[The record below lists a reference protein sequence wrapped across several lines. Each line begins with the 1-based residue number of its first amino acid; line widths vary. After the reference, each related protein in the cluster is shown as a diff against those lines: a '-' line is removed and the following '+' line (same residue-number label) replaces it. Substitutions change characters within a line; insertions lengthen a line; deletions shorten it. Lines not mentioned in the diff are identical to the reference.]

1 MTYEERNLKG
11 IFVGIGVAMV
21 IFVPLVNILYGGSG
35 FLQDYVVSRF
45 PRSVAAYCITDFLV
59 SASYFLSF
67 FIPALIFY
75 SVSHKAGTRPIDF
88 SLRLPE
94 KHTRLKTAAIV
105 FVSLGIILAMAYV
118 NAMLV
123 PTVTDMGLNGVSRT
137 KPYQLVLLVFS
148 SAVIPAFSEE
158 LLFRGVFV
166 SNLKPYGKS
175 VAVIV
180 SALMFCFMHMN
191 VAQLLYTFAAGVV
204 FGFVYC
210 ETGSLWLTILL
221 HFLNNFFNVL
231 ENYLFE
237 LFSAETANL
246 FCLALELI
254 IFLFGV
260 VLTAAYLAVKKKEE
274 DEEGNVGVF
283 GHTNY
288 VGEKSVHIDSQK
300 TIRLFF
306 CPSIVIFLVLS
317 VIDMVVNWIVM
328 LVV

>member
-11 IFVGIGVAMV
+11 IFAGIGVAMT
-21 IFVPLVNILYGGSG
+21 IFVPLIIILYGGSG
-35 FLQDYVVSRF
+35 SLQNDIVAMF
-45 PRSVAAYCITDFLV
+45 PRSVVAYCITDFLT
-59 SASYFLSF
+59 SAGYFLSF
-67 FIPALIFY
+67 FLPVLIFY
-75 SVSHKAGTRPIDF
+75 AVSRKAGTRPIDL

-105 FVSLGIILAMAYV
+105 FVSLGIILAMAHV

-123 PTVTDMGLNGVSRT
+123 PTNTDAGLNDVSRT

-204 FGFVYC
+204 FGLVYC
-210 ETGSLWLTILL
+210 ETGSVWITVLL

-237 LFSAETANL
+237 LFAAETANL
-246 FCLALELI
+246 FCLALELM
-254 IFLFGV
+254 IFLLGV

-274 DEEGNVGVF
+274 DEERRVGVF
-283 GHTNY
+283 GYTNY
-288 VGEKSVHIDSQK
+288 VCEKSLHIDSRK

-306 CPSIVIFLVLS
+306 CPPIVIFLVLS
-317 VIDMVVNWIVM
+317 VIYMVVNIWW
-328 LVV
+328 